1 MTAQLTKADVSRLLA
16 NPSGMAR
23 AEAAAKI
30 ARQFDQQIYSPK
42 EKKLAEEIIRMMAK
56 DAEQRVREALANHL
70 KECDELPRD
79 IALALAKDVSAV
91 ALPLL
96 QFSSVLTDPDLIEIV
111 RSQDPDKQVAIA
123 GRKSVSASVSHTLGQ
138 HGGEAAVA
146 RLVTNTGAQIEEGTL
161 QTVLDRFPGSD
172 TIAEGIVHRPAL
184 PATVAERLV
193 SLVSDAMQDYLVTH
207 HELSPTVATDLVL
220 QGRERATIGLLAPDA
235 DDAEA
240 ERLVRRLQIN
250 GRLTPSL
257 VLRALCM
264 GDVTFFE
271 AAIAVLA
278 NVPITNA
285 RILIHDKGALGFKAL
300 YEKANLSES
309 LFDAFRCAVEVI
321 HETEFDGGPADRDR
335 YRRRVMERILTQFEH
350 LGSIGRDNL
359 DYLVDKLAR
368 LEEVA

>member
-16 NPSGMAR
+16 NPSGAAR

-30 ARQFDQQIYSPK
+30 ARQFEQQAYSPR
-42 EKKLAEEIIRMMAK
+42 EKSLAEEIIRIMAK

-79 IALALAKDVSAV
+79 VALALAKDVSAV
-91 ALPLL
+91 ALPVL

-111 RSQDPDKQVAIA
+111 RSQDPEKQVAIA
-123 GRKSVSASVSHTLGQ
+123 GRKSVSASVSHTLVQ

-146 RLVTNTGAQIEEGTL
+146 RLVANAGAQIEEGAL
-161 QTVLDRFPGSD
+161 QAALDRFAGNSKI
-172 TIAEGIVHRPAL
+172 TEGIVRRPAL

-193 SLVSDAMQDYLVTH
+193 SLVSDALQDYLVTH
-207 HELSPTVATDLVL
+207 HDLSPAVATDLVL
-220 QGRERATIGLLAPDA
+220 QGRERATVGLLSPDA

-240 ERLVRRLQIN
+240 ERLVRRLQVN

-278 NVPITNA
+278 NVPVTNA
-285 RILIHDKGALGFKAL
+285 RVLIHDKGELGFKAL
-300 YEKANLSES
+300 YDKANLPEP
-309 LFDAFRCAVEVI
+309 LFSAFRCAVDVI
-321 HETEFDGGPADRDR
+321 HDTAYDGGPDDRDR

>member
-16 NPSGMAR
+16 NPSGAAR

-30 ARQFDQQIYSPK
+30 ARQFEQQVYSPR
-42 EKKLAEEIIRMMAK
+42 ERKLAEEIIRLMAK

-111 RSQDPDKQVAIA
+111 RSQDADKQVAIA
-123 GRKSVSASVSHTLGQ
+123 GRKSVSASLSHTLVQ

-146 RLVTNTGAQIEEGTL
+146 RLVTNTGAEIEEGTL

-172 TIAEGIVHRPAL
+172 TIAEGIVRRPAL

-207 HELSPTVATDLVL
+207 HELSPTVATDIVL
-220 QGRERATIGLLAPDA
+220 QGRERATVGLLAPDA
-235 DDAEA
+235 DDTEA
-240 ERLVRRLQIN
+240 ERLVRRLQVN

-300 YEKANLSES
+300 YEKANLSEA